1 MMSRDWKTVLAEHAG
16 VVGRLDAAGE
26 TLNRIADAI
35 IACFR
40 DGGRVF
46 LFGNG
51 GSAADAQH
59 IAGELL
65 GRYKL
70 KRAALS
76 AMALTTDTSTFT
88 AIANDIGY
96 EYIFSRQ
103 IEGLVRPGDIAWAL
117 STSGKSPNVLNA
129 VRAANE
135 RGALTIGF
143 AGESGGELAGLC
155 THAFCAPH
163 SASDRIQEAHELA
176 YHYVC
181 ERVEAALAG

>member
-1 MMSRDWKTVLAEHAG
+1 MSRDWKTVLAEHAG

-26 TLNRIADAI
+26 TLNGIADAL

-70 KRAALS
+70 ERPALS

-129 VRAANE
+129 VRVANE
-135 RGALTIGF
+135 RGLLKT
-143 AGESGGELAGLC
+143 
-155 THAFCAPH
+155 
-163 SASDRIQEAHELA
+163 
-176 YHYVC
+176 
-181 ERVEAALAG
+181 